1 METKQDSP
9 FTYEKRVTQDIYL
22 TPAVGKHTYTL
33 IWLHGLGDSSEGFLD
48 FFHCKAP
55 KLPNTETK
63 VILLQ
68 APTQPV
74 SSMGGASMPSWY
86 DMVPSGKGEETTDDE
101 VQIAKSTKRVMQV
114 INQEA
119 KVLGGDYKKVFL
131 GGFS

>member
-1 METKQDSP
+1 M
-9 FTYEKRVTQDIYL
+9 TQDIYL
-22 TPAVGKHTYTL
+22 TPTGKHTYTL

-55 KLPNTETK
+55 RLPNYETK

-119 KVLGGDYKKVFL
+119 KALGGDYKKVFL